1 MKKNLLPICLFLL
14 FVPILTSAQANK
26 HPKGLLFNPIEYAK
40 IPVAA
45 KLTRGFYN
53 LPKSYSL
60 KKYAPTPGNQGQ
72 TGTCTAWSTAFHAIT
87 ISESVKLNRTDINS
101 TNQEAFSP
109 SFIYNQIRS
118 DQTCDNGTS
127 IEVALRLMVTQGNMK
142 IREFPFDCNAI
153 IDSAILSKSENYKLS
168 GYRTLFNQDA
178 NQKIVPV
185 KKALSENNPVLIG
198 MNAKPASFNNM
209 PSDGLWNIPSDEL
222 LNLEPREGHAMTVI
236 GYDDEVNGGSFEVI
250 NSWGE
255 DWGNKGYFW
264 IKYEDFSTLVAYAF
278 ELIRTPEQQF
288 DLLANVDF
296 NEFSG
301 AKMNAHFDTE
311 TGIYK
316 MDEPYTSGT
325 QFRFYMNNN
334 EPAYVYAIGS
344 DLTNKSFRI
353 FPFDDAVS
361 PYLGY
366 KSNTVA
372 IPDEDHYIYMDDNK
386 GMDYFCVLYSKNA
399 LDINQVLSELENT
412 TGDFKTRLE
421 LVLKNKLINPKQIA
435 YKNDTIG
442 FEAKSGDQ
450 SIVPI
455 IIEIIHN

>member
-1 MKKNLLPICLFLL
+1 MKKKFLKICLFLL
-14 FVPILTSAQANK
+14 FFPIIVSAQINK
-26 HPKGLLFNPIEYAK
+26 RPTGLLFNPKEYAK

-53 LPKSYSL
+53 LPKSHSL

-72 TGTCTAWSTAFHAIT
+72 TGTCTAWSTAYHAIT
-87 ISESVKLNRTDINS
+87 ISESVKLNRTDFNS
-101 TNQEAFSP
+101 TNKETFSP
-109 SFIYNQIRS
+109 SFIYNQIRN
-118 DQTCDNGTS
+118 DETCNNGTS
-127 IEVALRLMVTQGNMK
+127 IEVALQLMVSKGNMK
-142 IREFPFDCNAI
+142 ISEFPFDCNAT
-153 IDSAILSKSENYKLS
+153 IDPSILSKSENYKLS
-168 GYRTLFNQDA
+168 GYRTLFSQDA

-198 MNAKPASFNNM
+198 MDCCLKTFYQLKE
-209 PSDGLWNIPSDEL
+209 DGIW
-222 LNLEPREGHAMTVI
+222 EPTTIEYDTPPNGGHAMAVI
-236 GYDDEVNGGSFEVI
+236 GYDDEINGGSFEVI

-264 IKYEDFSTLVAYAF
+264 IKYADFNTFVPYAY
-278 ELIRTPEQQF
+278 ELIRAPEQQF
-288 DLLANVDF
+288 DLLANVEF
-296 NEFSG
+296 TEFSG

-316 MDEPYTSGT
+316 MDEPYSSGT
-325 QFRFYMNNN
+325 QFRFYMSNN

-353 FPFDDAVS
+353 FPFDDSVS

-386 GMDYFCVLYSKNA
+386 GLDYFCVLYSKNN
-399 LDINQVLSELENT
+399 LDINEVLSQLENT
-412 TGDFKTRLE
+412 AGDFKTRLE
-421 LVLKNKLINPKQIA
+421 LVLKNKLINPKEIA
-435 YKNDTIG
+435 YKKDTIG

-455 IIEIIHN
+455 IIEITHN

>member
-1 MKKNLLPICLFLL
+1 MKIKIPISCLFLL
-14 FVPILTSAQANK
+14 FFSIVVSAQIKKYNT
-26 HPKGLLFNPIEYAK
+26 GLIFDPIEYAK

-53 LPKSYSL
+53 LPKSHSL

-87 ISESVKLNRTDINS
+87 IYESVRFNRTDVNI
-101 TNQEAFSP
+101 TNQETFSP
-109 SFIYNQIRS
+109 SFIYNQIRN

-127 IEVALRLMVTQGNMK
+127 IEVALKLMVSKGNMK
-142 IREFPFDCNAI
+142 ISEFPFDCNAT
-153 IDSAILSKSENYKLS
+153 IDSSILSKSENYKLS
-168 GYRTLFNQDA
+168 GYRTLFNQNA

-198 MNAKPASFNNM
+198 MNARPASFNNM
-209 PSDGLWNIPSDEL
+209 PSDGIWNIPSEEL
-222 LNLEPREGHAMTVI
+222 QNLEPREGHAMTVI
-236 GYDDEVNGGSFEVI
+236 GYNDDVNGGSFEVI

-264 IKYEDFSTLVAYAF
+264 IKYADFNTLVAYAF
-278 ELIRTPEQQF
+278 ELIRAPEQQF

-296 NEFSG
+296 TEFSG
-301 AKMNAHFDTE
+301 EKMTAHFDNE
-311 TGIYK
+311 AGMYK

-325 QFRFYMNNN
+325 QFRFYMSNN

-353 FPFDDAVS
+353 FPFDDTVS

-366 KSNTVA
+366 KNNTVA
-372 IPDEDHYIYMDDNK
+372 IPDEDHYIYMDENK
-386 GMDYFCVLYSKNA
+386 GLDYFCVLYSKNN
-399 LDINQVLSELENT
+399 LDINEVLSQLENT
-412 TGDFKTRLE
+412 AGDFKTRLE

-435 YKNDTIG
+435 YKKDTIG

-455 IIEIIHN
+455 IIEITHN

>member
-1 MKKNLLPICLFLL
+1 
-14 FVPILTSAQANK
+14 
-26 HPKGLLFNPIEYAK
+26 
-40 IPVAA
+40 
-45 KLTRGFYN
+45 
-53 LPKSYSL
+53 
-60 KKYAPTPGNQGQ
+60 
-72 TGTCTAWSTAFHAIT
+72 
-87 ISESVKLNRTDINS
+87 
-101 TNQEAFSP
+101 
-109 SFIYNQIRS
+109 
-118 DQTCDNGTS
+118 
-127 IEVALRLMVTQGNMK
+127 
-142 IREFPFDCNAI
+142 
-153 IDSAILSKSENYKLS
+153 
-168 GYRTLFNQDA
+168 
-178 NQKIVPV
+178 
-185 KKALSENNPVLIG
+185 
-198 MNAKPASFNNM
+198 
-209 PSDGLWNIPSDEL
+209 
-222 LNLEPREGHAMTVI
+222 
-236 GYDDEVNGGSFEVI
+236 
-250 NSWGE
+250 
-255 DWGNKGYFW
+255 
-264 IKYEDFSTLVAYAF
+264 
-278 ELIRTPEQQF
+278 
-288 DLLANVDF
+288 
-296 NEFSG
+296 
-301 AKMNAHFDTE
+301 
-311 TGIYK
+311 